1 MKVPFS
7 LVTAAALAVVF
18 SGSVQAGPG
27 EDLAAAQKCNK
38 CHTATTTKK
47 GPSWGSVAE
56 KYKGKAD
63 ASDKLFTYLKTGGKQ
78 SDGDEHKKVEAPDAD
93 IKALVSVVLSAK

>member
-7 LVTAAALAVVF
+7 LVTAAAMAVAF

-47 GPSWGSVAE
+47 GPSYAAVAE

-63 ASDKLFTYLKTGGKQ
+63 AGEKLFTYLKTGGKQ
-78 SDGDEHKKVEAPDAD
+78 SDGDDHKKVEAPDGD
-93 IKALVSVVLSAK
+93 IRALVGVVLSSK

>member
-27 EDLAAAQKCNK
+27 EDLAAAQKCSK

-47 GPSWGSVAE
+47 APSWGSIAE
-56 KYKGKAD
+56 KYKGKAE

-78 SDGDEHKKVEAPDAD
+78 SDGDDHKKVEAGDAD
-93 IKALVSVVLSAK
+93 LKAIVNIVLTSK